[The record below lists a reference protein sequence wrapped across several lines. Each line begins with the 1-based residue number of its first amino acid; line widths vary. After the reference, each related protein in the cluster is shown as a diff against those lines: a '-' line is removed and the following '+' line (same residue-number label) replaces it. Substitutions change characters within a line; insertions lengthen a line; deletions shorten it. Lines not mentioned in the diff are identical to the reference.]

1 MTAPAS
7 PRSPRHY
14 EFGPFRLVPAERLL
28 LRDKHVVHLTPKVF
42 DTLVVLVEHG
52 GRLLSKRE
60 LLGLIWRDTVV
71 EENNLTQAICA
82 IRKALGGSD
91 DSREYVETVPKLGYR
106 FVASVRTEEQPDH
119 STAAVR
125 KLVRPAVL
133 ALSVVLTALLGLHQ
147 GWWQVP
153 QRERGLGTDRGHT
166 ASLRAYQNY
175 LDGLGSL
182 NQRTDPS
189 LRAAI
194 FYFER
199 AIEQDS
205 SYALAYAALADSYVL
220 LGLYNMS
227 SQEVRPMAQIAA
239 MKAVQL
245 DSTSAEAHTALAA
258 IDAFYDWDWL
268 AARKEFERALQLSP
282 DYPLAHHWYGV
293 AYWVPMG
300 SYDQA
305 LAQLTQARKLDSQS
319 LIIQT
324 DVGWVY
330 YVMREYDRAIVEY
343 DSVIKR
349 DANFLPAHY
358 MLSLAYE
365 RLGQY
370 AQALS
375 ELRTSRRLNSTW
387 AVPSPPGSVEN
398 LTGYRSALRS
408 LLTPASAPGEG
419 QPGLYAGALAYMRLG
434 ERARALLW
442 LQFAYRQRDPGL
454 VYLAADPVFD
464 GVRNDPSFRD
474 LTRRVG
480 VVH

>member
-1 MTAPAS
+1 M
-7 PRSPRHY
+7 
-14 EFGPFRLVPAERLL
+14 
-28 LRDKHVVHLTPKVF
+28 
-42 DTLVVLVEHG
+42 
-52 GRLLSKRE
+52 
-60 LLGLIWRDTVV
+60 
-71 EENNLTQAICA
+71 
-82 IRKALGGSD
+82 
-91 DSREYVETVPKLGYR
+91 
-106 FVASVRTEEQPDH
+106 
-119 STAAVR
+119 
-125 KLVRPAVL
+125 
-133 ALSVVLTALLGLHQ
+133 ALLGLRQ
-147 GWWQVP
+147 GWWRVSQ
-153 QRERGLGTDRGHT
+153 QQHALSTDRGHT

-182 NQRTDPS
+182 SQRTDPS

-227 SQEVRPMAQIAA
+227 SQDVLPKAQLAA

-258 IDAFYDWDWL
+258 IDAFYNWDWL
-268 AARKEFERALQLSP
+268 AARKEFERALQLRP

-300 SYDQA
+300 TYDHA
-305 LAQLTQARKLDSQS
+305 LAELTQARKLESQS

-324 DVGWVY
+324 DLGWVY

-343 DSVIKR
+343 DSVITR

-358 MLSLAYE
+358 LLSLAYE
-365 RLGQY
+365 RVGQY
-370 AQALS
+370 AEALS
-375 ELRTSRRLNSTW
+375 ELRKSRALNNAST
-387 AVPSPPGSVEN
+387 VLSPTGNVEN
-398 LTGYRSALRS
+398 LTGYRNALRA
-408 LLTPASAPGEG
+408 LLAPAPAPGEG
-419 QPGLYAGALAYMRLG
+419 QPGLYAGALACMRLG
-434 ERARALLW
+434 ERGQALVW

-464 GVRNDPSFRD
+464 GVRDDPSFRD

>member
-1 MTAPAS
+1 
-7 PRSPRHY
+7 
-14 EFGPFRLVPAERLL
+14 VPAERLL

-91 DSREYVETVPKLGYR
+91 DSREYVATVPKLGYR
-106 FVASVRTEEQPDH
+106 FVASVRIEDGETSGGDRAH
-119 STAAVR
+119 DATDGVKTFA
-125 KLVRPAVL
+125 RPVVL
-133 ALSVVLTALLGLHQ
+133 ALALALIALLGLRE
-147 GWWQVP
+147 GWWHLP
-153 QRERGLGTDRGHT
+153 QRARALGNDGEHT

-175 LDGLGSL
+175 LDGLGAL

-227 SQEVRPMAQIAA
+227 SQEVLPKAQLAA
-239 MKAVQL
+239 IKAVQL

-258 IDAFYDWDWL
+258 IDAFYNWDWL

-398 LTGYRSALRS
+398 LTGYRSARRS
-408 LLTPASAPGEG
+408 RHTPASAPGEG